1 MKIKEFIKEYTK
13 IYPSKGFYNQFRDR
27 VPPADRFSVATKQ
40 MIDSMEE
47 KLGYRLPLSFQEFL
61 MEFSNGILLLGW
73 EPIGGVGEDSPCG
86 KICTVN
92 RIIPDVPEE
101 VLIEETGEL
110 VESNRLISLTT
121 FDGGES
127 TNDHWVFI
135 CEDGIPNNEYR
146 LGYIGQ
152 TCKSIVK
159 VVDNF
164 EAWLEIFWEGNK
176 DPEQARPTFHVLY
189 PDYDERGKI
198 LYEFLR

>member
-1 MKIKEFIKEYTK
+1 MKVKEFIKEYNNRFPNK
-13 IYPSKGFYNQFRDR
+13 EFINEFSDR
-27 VPPADRFSVATKQ
+27 VPPAERFDVATTST
-40 MIDSMEE
+40 ISTFEE
-47 KLGYRLPLSFQEFL
+47 KLGYRLPSSYKEFL

-73 EPIGGVGEDSPCG
+73 EPIGGVDKDSPCG
-86 KICTVN
+86 EICTVE
-92 RIIPDVPEE
+92 RIIPDVPSK
-101 VLIEETGEL
+101 VLIEETSEL
-110 VESNRLISLTT
+110 IDSNRLISLTM

-135 CEDGIPNNEYR
+135 CEDGIPNNDYR

-152 TCKSIVK
+152 SCKSIVK

-164 EAWLEIFWEGNK
+164 EKWLEIFWEGNK
-176 DPEQARPTFHVLY
+176 DAEKAEPTFYVLY